1 MSGSDIMAL
10 CSRQVSTALTTEVG
24 WAENGEFLPL
34 GVWKTNGW
42 DIEAIES
49 KAAPEDMRMDPKYG
63 FTLYRVNI
71 HSTQQGQKRTTD
83 DHLQLLAKGRTRAL
97 RRKATDEVS
106 VKSLQEEAASEDRS
120 FSNEDSDSQEDNRP
134 LAKPKKKAKAA
145 AKKAKKEDPAAKKV
159 KAAAKAAVK
168 NHKPPERLAH
178 NLRAQVRYGG

>member
-1 MSGSDIMAL
+1 MSGSGILAL
-10 CSRQVSTALTTEVG
+10 CSRQVSTGLKTEVG

-42 DIEAIES
+42 DIEAIEA

-63 FTLYRVNI
+63 FMLYRVNI

-83 DHLQLLAKGRTRAL
+83 DTLQLLAKSRTRAL

-106 VKSLQEEAASEDRS
+106 VKSLQEEAASDDRS
-120 FSNEDSDSQEDNRP
+120 FSDEDSDSEEDDSKP
-134 LAKPKKKAKAA
+134 LAKPKKKAKKAKAA
-145 AKKAKKEDPAAKKV
+145 AKKAPKQEPAKKKA

-168 NHKPPERLAH
+168 KSRSP
-178 NLRAQVRYGG
+178 

>member
-1 MSGSDIMAL
+1 MIQAFYAQARSMSGSDIMAL

-24 WAENGEFLPL
+24 WAENGQFLPL
-34 GVWKTNGW
+34 GGWQTNGW
-42 DIEAIES
+42 DIKAIES
-49 KAAPEDMRMDPKYG
+49 KATPEDIRVDPKYG
-63 FTLYRVNI
+63 FLLYRVNI

-106 VKSLQEEAASEDRS
+106 VKSKQEEAASDDRS
-120 FSNEDSDSQEDNRP
+120 FSDEDSDSQEDNRP

-145 AKKAKKEDPAAKKV
+145 AKKAKKEDPAKKKA

-168 NHKPPERLAH
+168 KSRSP
-178 NLRAQVRYGG
+178 